1 MKNIFLKFFWA
12 FLFSAFIGVQNIAYS
27 QDEVVEQ
34 DSTSILSNE
43 NSLQEVVEEVDL
55 DTSGDDVVNQSQG
68 VSEEVESSDFSQEVV
83 MEEPQEPMTKL
94 DSLSLKKLLR
104 LKVKLAQ
111 EMEELRIA
119 KDTLKTTSI
128 TNLEKFWKENPNTI
142 YREDILIRL
151 AELYIQKEK
160 DDNFKRREEYMNR
173 LNEDPNFDAPFPKER
188 YDKSIELLKKFERE
202 FPKSKNIDKAYYNL
216 AYLTTLVDSKDRGRD
231 YYKKILP
238 IKESDY
244 YIEALMALGNYY
256 FEIPDSFENLTAEDI
271 ENRVRQ
277 SISYYEN
284 VLEFRDSR
292 RYVEALYRLGWAH
305 YKLRE
310 LPEAVGYFTILLDD
324 VNEYKDYP
332 DRVSRDR
339 KLSVTTNDFYDD
351 ALTYLAISFT
361 NDSTRISG
369 TNYVNEFAF
378 KGPDGVKEFLETAK
392 NTQNENEWKSYG
404 ADVFL
409 RIGDEY
415 QKAGQGFQIEA
426 STSYTYLL
434 EYYPFFEQA
443 PKVQRNIIVLESSK
457 DPVDNQALYAA
468 KKDYFAKYVN
478 ENAPWVIRYKDSE
491 DPEIRAERRKV
502 AEQLLAEN
510 VAAAADLV
518 SKDEENVSEDDER
531 FLIQAITD
539 YFAGYPDGYRGP
551 LFQQFMGVTL
561 NTLGEKKTAFD
572 TLVVMA
578 GKFQNYEDIKYYS
591 SIEDLDTEKY
601 RFFPTDSLRYLATI
615 DAVAYSQE
623 LMELAQKS
631 HTSLSPPDT
640 TSLIAENDSTETD
653 SLKIPVYIPEPLLV
667 EEIDFLSAVDTLV
680 AYFPG
685 DTLLPKLVWNSGL
698 LFYNR
703 NEYEK
708 AIAKFDELILEH
720 PYDSNV
726 IPAKKNIIESYYR
739 LGQFGIAGDKIRALV
754 AENVLSDEEKSDVLG
769 RLVNANVEN
778 SRVDSNYVSAA
789 EKLLVTVEDFPEYDK
804 IGIIILNAAEKYR
817 LAAEASEKD
826 SLETRADSLYFKVV
840 DTYDILINNYPED
853 DNTKTAYQN
862 KAYIYANRL
871 EESVLSAETYEAYCN
886 KYPDDEKTPDFLIE
900 ARANYEK
907 AEKYDD
913 AIRVSNQFVQA
924 YPNDERANPILFGN
938 AEFFLKL
945 NDFDAANEIYE
956 AFAIQFPDDPLT
968 VKVYYDRGIY
978 FREQKFDEQQAFIEF
993 QNAVDRNKELES
1005 RNLPGNPFYAGEA
1018 LYEITEKELSE
1029 YLQLDFQDP
1038 NLVDSDIRRKIEL
1051 RDELNEKYNYLYT
1064 LSIRRRPK
1072 AAYGIALIQD
1082 DFALKFSEQAIPENI
1097 SNYAAKKV
1105 SISNESFVFFDAS
1118 VQNYKSTLTI
1128 LKDLV
1133 PQYQESRETQMSAI
1147 DSTSTEQ
1154 MKAIGIIDS
1163 AIVDANNFV
1172 AQIEDRLPGM
1182 LYQTAEVNYGTIETL
1197 LKYEDVVKQFESSR
1211 KRNKYISY
1219 VSGKDAYIYTPEQN
1233 FGIRAVSDQ
1242 VIGLHLL
1249 NLSTLDSLEI
1259 QNEWNQKSRDRIIE
1273 VARISPK
1280 EYFDLANEIILEVKK
1295 EVELYETSLN
1305 GVSEENVPKGVFEV
1319 PVYIPIYLTLIQ
1331 NNYSLALESYQY
1343 AYTIFNENGLTSS
1356 SAREMEEE
1364 MNKYAYELGV
1374 QLEEFGRYYKSQ
1386 VKYTEG
1392 KYFEND
1398 FPEWSDASINFGD
1411 WQIQVKD
1418 LARNVLESTYNLN
1431 QDNNLA
1437 LNTYTGKII
1446 KELINISPSEFK
1458 DLVDVEEN
1466 TMIVET
1472 DLSGDWKIF
1481 NKFAEG
1487 YSSLDFDDYSW
1498 TSAVSG
1504 ADWSQDL
1511 VFPDKELLTL
1521 STDLWSGTTN
1531 IWKKI
1536 ITGNGGFETV
1546 INERFVD
1553 TILTVWQL
1561 EEKDTLM
1568 SVADTVWVEESG
1580 EGTESFEPQITERFV
1595 DTTLTVWQL
1604 EEKDSLSL
1612 VTDTLWLS
1620 EADSLAEDVYST
1632 EDGRFYQLAI
1642 SEQLITVTD
1651 SIQVTV
1657 DTSFAVFDTTFVP
1670 VEGDVELA
1678 EGEFLSTDGRKYRLE
1693 FAESIVTVF
1702 DSVASYI
1709 DTSFTVYDT
1718 SFVEI
1723 ETVAEGEESFENAV
1737 YFRKKFYVEG
1747 VVTSAK
1753 VFVTGDDNTSIF
1765 FNGPRGRYDRYEK
1778 YDEETG
1784 EDIVD
1789 WMFVEE
1795 IDVTQSV
1802 ISGENIL
1809 SAVVTDL
1816 DSTGHGFQMILEVKT
1831 IPDVSTEQIE
1841 AQIESG
1847 AEVESGAEALT
1858 PEQEKVMIRRNLIFD
1873 KNRLPE

>member
-1 MKNIFLKFFWA
+1 MKNKFLKFFWA
-12 FLFSAFIGVQNIAYS
+12 SLLSAFIGIQNFAYS

-34 DSTSILSNE
+34 DSTSILPSEGEALTQEVIAEE
-43 NSLQEVVEEVDL
+43 NSEPSNQEVVL
-55 DTSGDDVVNQSQG
+55 
-68 VSEEVESSDFSQEVV
+68 
-83 MEEPQEPMTKL
+83 EEPQEPMTKL

-104 LKVKLAQ
+104 LKVKLAE
-111 EMEELRIA
+111 EMEALRIA

-128 TNLEKFWKENPNTI
+128 KNLEKFWKENPNTI

-151 AELYIQKEK
+151 AELYIEKEK
-160 DDNFKRREEYMNR
+160 DENFKRREEYMNR

-202 FPKSKNIDKAYYNL
+202 FPKSKNIDKAFYNL
-216 AYLTTLVDSKDRGRD
+216 AYLNTLMNSKDKGKD

-238 IKESDY
+238 LEESDY

-256 FEIPDSFENLTAEDI
+256 FEIPDSFENLSADDLEG
-271 ENRVRQ
+271 RVRQ
-277 SISYYEN
+277 SIDYYEK
-284 VLEFRDSR
+284 VMEFRDSR

-310 LPEAVGYFTILLDD
+310 LPEAVGYFTLLLDD
-324 VNEYKDYP
+324 VEDYKEYP
-332 DRVSRDR
+332 DRISRDR
-339 KLSVTTNDFYDD
+339 KLSVTTTDFYDD

-361 NDSTRISG
+361 NDSTRIAG

-378 KGPDGVKEFLETAK
+378 KGPDGVKEFLEITQE
-392 NTQNENEWKSYG
+392 TQNEDEWKPYG

-415 QKAGQGFQIEA
+415 QKAGQGFQRDA

-434 EYYPFFEQA
+434 EYYPFYEKA
-443 PKVQRNIIVLESSK
+443 PKVQRNIIVLEASK
-457 DPVDNQALYAA
+457 DPVDEQALYAA
-468 KKDYFAKYVN
+468 KKDYFAKYVDQ
-478 ENAPWVIRYKDSE
+478 NAPWVIRYKDSE
-491 DPEIRAERRKV
+491 DPEIKAERRKV

-518 SKDEENVSEDDER
+518 SKDETNASEEDER
-531 FLIQAITD
+531 FLIQTIAD
-539 YFAGYPDGYRGP
+539 YFAAYPDGYRGP
-551 LFQQFMGVTL
+551 LFQQFMGVTF
-561 NTLGEKKTAFD
+561 NTLGDKKTAFD

-578 GKFQNYEDIKYYS
+578 GKYKDYEDIKYYAA
-591 SIEDLDTEKY
+591 IEDLDTDKY
-601 RFFPTDSLRYLATI
+601 RLFPTDSLRYLATI

-623 LMELAQKS
+623 LMEVAQKS
-631 HTSLSPPDT
+631 YLPPADT
-640 TSLIAENDSTETD
+640 TQEIAETDSTEAD
-653 SLKIPVYIPEPLLV
+653 SLETPVYIPQPLLA
-667 EEIDFLSAVDTLV
+667 EETDFLSAVDTLV
-680 AYFPG
+680 TYFPG
-685 DTLLPKLVWNSGL
+685 DTLLPRLVWNSGL

-708 AIAKFDELILEH
+708 AIAKFDQLISEY
-720 PYDSNV
+720 PYDTNV
-726 IPAKKNIIESYYR
+726 IPAKKNVIESYYR
-739 LGQFGIAGDKIRALV
+739 LGQFGIAGDKIRELV
-754 AENVLSDEEKSDVLG
+754 AENVLSDEEKATVLG

-826 SLETRADSLYFKVV
+826 SLDARADSLYFKVV
-840 DTYDILINNYPED
+840 DTYDILISRYPED
-853 DNTKTAYQN
+853 ASTKTAYQN

-871 EESVLSAETYEAYCN
+871 EEPILSAETYEAYCN
-886 KYPDDEKTPDFLIE
+886 KYPDDEKTADFLIE

-907 AEKYDD
+907 AERYDD
-913 AIRVSNQFVQA
+913 AIRVSNQFVQTF
-924 YPNDERANPILFGN
+924 PNDERANPILFGN

-945 NDFDAANEIYE
+945 NDFDSANEIYE

-993 QNAVDRNKELES
+993 QNAVDRNKELED
-1005 RNLPGNPFYAGEA
+1005 RNLPRNPFYAGEA
-1018 LYEITEKELSE
+1018 LYEITERDLQE
-1029 YLQLDFQDP
+1029 YLLLDFQDP
-1038 NLVDSDIRRKIEL
+1038 NLVDTDIRRKIEL
-1051 RDELNEKYNYLYT
+1051 RDALNEKYNYLFT
-1064 LSIRRRPK
+1064 LSVRRRPK

-1082 DFALKFSEQAIPENI
+1082 DFAQKFSEQAISENEA
-1097 SNYAAKKV
+1097 NYAAKKV
-1105 SISNESFVFFDAS
+1105 SVANESFVFFDAS
-1118 VQNYKSTLTI
+1118 VQNYKSTLNV
-1128 LKDLV
+1128 LKDMV
-1133 PQYQESRETQMSAI
+1133 PQYEESRETQLAAI

-1154 MKAIGIIDS
+1154 MKAIAVIDS
-1163 AIVDANNFV
+1163 AITDANLFV
-1172 AQIEDRLPGM
+1172 EKIENRLPSM
-1182 LYQTAEVNYGTIETL
+1182 LFQTAEVNYGTIETL
-1197 LKYEDVVKQFESSR
+1197 LKFEDVVKQFEASR
-1211 KRNKYISY
+1211 KRNKFIAY

-1233 FGIRAVSDQ
+1233 FGIRATADQ
-1242 VIGLHLL
+1242 IIGLHLL

-1273 VARISPK
+1273 VARIAPK

-1305 GVSEENVPKGVFEV
+1305 GVSETNVPKGVFEV

-1331 NNYSLALESYQY
+1331 NNINLALESYQY
-1343 AYTIFNENGLTSS
+1343 AFTIFNENELTSS
-1356 SAREMEEE
+1356 SVREMEEQ

-1374 QLEEFGRYYKSQ
+1374 QLEEFGRFYKSQ
-1386 VKYTEG
+1386 IKYTED
-1392 KYFEND
+1392 KYFETD

-1411 WQIQVKD
+1411 WQIQVRD
-1418 LARNVLESTYNLN
+1418 LARNVLETTYNLN

-1437 LNTYTGKII
+1437 LNIYTGKII

-1458 DLVDVEEN
+1458 DLVNVEEN
-1466 TMIVET
+1466 VMTVAT
-1472 DLSGDWKIF
+1472 DLSGDWKIYNNF
-1481 NKFAEG
+1481 VEG
-1487 YSSLDFDDYSW
+1487 YSSLEFDDYGW
-1498 TSAVSG
+1498 TPPVQG
-1504 ADWSQDL
+1504 TDWSQEL
-1511 VFPDKELLTL
+1511 IFPDAELLTL
-1521 STDLWSGTTN
+1521 STDIWEESIN

-1536 ITGNGGFETV
+1536 VTTDGGFETV

-1568 SVADTVWVEESG
+1568 AVADTIWIEGSEES
-1580 EGTESFEPQITERFV
+1580 ENLEPQVTERTV
-1595 DTTLTVWQL
+1595 DTTLTIWQL

-1632 EDGRFYQLAI
+1632 EDGRFYQLSV
-1642 SEQLITVTD
+1642 SEQLITLTD

-1657 DTSFAVFDTTFVP
+1657 DSSYTVFDTTFVP
-1670 VEGDVELA
+1670 IEGGEVTLA

-1693 FAESIVTVF
+1693 FTENIVTVF
-1702 DSVASYI
+1702 DSVATFV

-1718 SFVEI
+1718 SYVEI

-1737 YFRKKFYVEG
+1737 YYRKKFFVDG

-1765 FNGPRGRYDRYEK
+1765 LNGPRGRYDRFEK

-1789 WMFVEE
+1789 WMAVEE

-1802 ISGENIL
+1802 RSGENIL

-1816 DSTGHGFQMILEVKT
+1816 DSTGHGFQMVLEIKT

-1847 AEVESGAEALT
+1847 ADVESGAEALT
-1858 PEQEKVMIRRNLIFD
+1858 PEQEKVIIRRNLIFD